1 MEKRKKRLAVAI
13 VILNV
18 FMMLGGCSR
27 FDAVAYTQAVLDAS
41 YKNQTEHYIELVEV
55 DKKAADAIFQNNLDT
70 TMEEFKTEKLSE
82 ELENDYRTLFE
93 AIIKQVKYTVGESKK
108 EENGSYAVKISVKP
122 MTLFDDTYQNFQKKA
137 EEYAAEVTNSVM
149 NGAAMPTDEEIQEH
163 VYRLYYE
170 ILKAELDAGVNYAK
184 AESLVIHVVKKED
197 GGYEINR
204 KDLQVLDGKLI
215 SRKVMTEEM
224 K

>member
-1 MEKRKKRLAVAI
+1 MEKRKKRLVVAI

-18 FMMLGGCSR
+18 FMILGGCSK
-27 FDAVAYTQAVLDAS
+27 FDAGVYAQAVLDAS

-55 DKKAADAIFQNNLDT
+55 DKKDADAIFQKNLDT

-82 ELENDYRTLFE
+82 ELEHDYRALFE
-93 AIIKQVKYTVGESKK
+93 AIIKQVKYTVGKSEK
-108 EENGSYAVKISVKP
+108 EKDGSYAVEISVKP

-137 EEYAAEVTNSVM
+137 EEYATEVTNSVM
-149 NGAAMPTDEEIQEH
+149 NGATMPTDEEIQEH

-170 ILKAELDAGVNYAK
+170 ILKAELDAGVKYAK
-184 AESLVIHVVKKED
+184 AESLIIHVVKKEA

-215 SRKVMTEEM
+215 SRKVMTEDV